1 MSQFQQF
8 IVDQLKQAGVSEEHR
23 LPIFLKSKE
32 KFIQAFTHRS
42 FNPQDFKNVYAINR
56 ILIPYDIK
64 VTDSKQLSTYQH
76 YDTMEFKGDLYLKTV
91 HGKILADRYP
101 LSAKMDQQRLTFAF
115 QKLIAEDSYSAE
127 AERMGLFQFILM
139 SDVIQQQAIFWKEG
153 KLEQLDPDLITKY
166 WKKGVRVNIYKKL
179 LEDTME
185 SLACAIVEAVDLYTD
200 SIFGPGMAML
210 YRWSL
215 PFFDNLTFDPTDLD
229 ATKARGM
236 VLREL
241 WEQIYPVEFA
251 GRKVSNEMMFTMVKI
266 QGKPIEISAVDP
278 ITGEVIAI
286 TTGISEKEARSKA
299 SDMAV
304 TWLYKWKDKEIE
316 AGKEVRRKFKE
327 SQTVRPPQPSS
338 IRPPQPSVG
347 RPPYVP
353 IGPPRQYIGEHDYY
367 NNSASRQPAGRNPR
381 GWTRPRQ

>member
-1 MSQFQQF
+1 MSLFQQF
-8 IVDQLKQAGVSEEHR
+8 IVGQLKQAGVSEEHR

-42 FNPQDFKNVYAINR
+42 FNPQDFKNLYAINQ
-56 ILIPYDIK
+56 ILLPYDIK
-64 VTDSKQLSTYQH
+64 VTDPSQLSVYEH

-115 QKLIAEDSYSAE
+115 QKLISEDSYSSE

-139 SDVIQQQAIFWKEG
+139 SDVIQQQAIYWKEG

-215 PFFDNLTFDPTDLD
+215 PFFDHLTFDPTDLG

-266 QGKPIEISAVDP
+266 PGKPIEISAIDP
-278 ITGEVIAI
+278 ITREVIAK
-286 TTGISEKEARSKA
+286 TTGVSEKEARSKA
-299 SDMAV
+299 SEMAV
-304 TWLYKWKDKEIE
+304 NWLYKWKTKEME
-316 AGKEVRRKFKE
+316 AGKEMRRNFKA
-327 SQTVRPPQPSS
+327 SQPAGQPFVRPPQPPFSARSS
-338 IRPPQPSVG
+338 QPSVG
-347 RPPYVP
+347 R
-353 IGPPRQYIGEHDYY
+353 QL
-367 NNSASRQPAGRNPR
+367 AGRNPR
-381 GWTRPRQ
+381 GWTRPKN